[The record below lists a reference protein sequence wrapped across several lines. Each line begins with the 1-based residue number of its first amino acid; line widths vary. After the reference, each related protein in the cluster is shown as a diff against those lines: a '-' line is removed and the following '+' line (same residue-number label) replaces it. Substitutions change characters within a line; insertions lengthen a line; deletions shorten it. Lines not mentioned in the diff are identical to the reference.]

1 MLIQSTRPPWSHSNN
16 IGNTTRLPRLDP
28 ASESLLN
35 SEVSCLERIFP
46 KSAWQHCNNAAIA
59 VRTQY
64 PRYYSVD
71 LLSTEGRIIRE
82 SPMSRVIES
91 VPRVV
96 FFLAGVAA
104 AAVALPRRERAGMDP
119 AATED
124 LKAALANLESRMQAR
139 ESADATRFAQV
150 ESKLDEHSAKL
161 ADVPSTSQIVA
172 AMEQLL
178 SRTMASLDDRL
189 STQAHSIEILK
200 STVSQTDALLER
212 VLESLDS
219 LQTSN
224 DSSEL
229 VEDSLLIRPAV

>member
-1 MLIQSTRPPWSHSNN
+1 MEQ
-16 IGNTTRLPRLDP
+16 
-28 ASESLLN
+28 
-35 SEVSCLERIFP
+35 IFP

-104 AAVALPRRERAGMDP
+104 AAVALPRRERPGMDP